1 VKEEGGWDAKH
12 GKSKAEIRGDM
23 GKNCEGVVMVVVVVV
38 VMHDEVYT

>member
-1 VKEEGGWDAKH
+1 VKERGWDAKH

-23 GKNCEGVVMVVVVVV
+23 GKNRETVVVVV